1 MPPNARIRLLFSL
14 SAALPFSESSGHPVF
29 SWRASV
35 SCGHLLGLLFRALRG
50 GWRRSRKEKELPLCR
65 WRVQQVRM
73 VGMVKALPS
82 RPALPLLR
90 ANSHQ
95 LRERLKVSQQ
105 ILLLVSCLKQIFV
118 TIITVIVAN
127 GKCFGCR
134 SEVSPARSEA

>member
-1 MPPNARIRLLFSL
+1 MLEYVSCSRCRLPCLSVSRLVILFSL
-14 SAALPFSESSGHPVF
+14 GEPPSPVVTYLVSSSE
-29 SWRASV
+29 R
-35 SCGHLLGLLFRALRG
+35 LGG
-50 GWRRSRKEKELPLCR
+50 GWRKSRKEKELPLCR